1 MEHVGE
7 SKNPL
12 QGKDPASE
20 LYGRTKHGGIIF
32 RIMDEGGPTDDREGY
47 VEDAAAEINRSKS
60 LCFKANM
67 TDPTDP
73 SYRQYLEQLFLR
85 KLDDVTILTPFY
97 CDMGIRVRLG
107 SQVFIN
113 DNVNLIAG
121 GGIEIHDGVLIAP
134 RVCIAT
140 VNHDV
145 NDRHRFFTYH
155 KVVIRKNAWICTN
168 ATICPG
174 VTIGENS
181 IVAAGA
187 VVTRDVPENVIVG
200 GNPAVIIRRLE
211 KAGKSM
217 QDRLSGDG
225 MRLK

>member
-1 MEHVGE
+1 MEQVGE
-7 SKNPL
+7 P
-12 QGKDPASE
+12 KDPLHENDPVTE

-32 RIMDEGGPTDDREGY
+32 RIMDSGGPTDDREDY
-47 VEDAAAEINRSKS
+47 VEDAVAEINRSKS

-85 KLDDVTILTPFY
+85 KLDNVTILTPFY

-107 SQVFIN
+107 SKVFIN
-113 DNVNLIAG
+113 DNVHLIAG
-121 GGIEIHDGVLIAP
+121 GGIEIQDGVLIAP

-140 VNHDV
+140 VNHDE

-187 VVTRDVPENVIVG
+187 VVTRDVPDNVIAG
-200 GNPAVIIRRLE
+200 GNPAAVIRRL
-211 KAGKSM
+211 
-217 QDRLSGDG
+217 DPDG
-225 MRLK
+225 SSRREPQ

>member
-1 MEHVGE
+1 MRELMEQAGGP
-7 SKNPL
+7 KYPL
-12 QGKDPASE
+12 RENDPVTA
-20 LYGRTKHGGIIF
+20 LYGQTKHGGIIF
-32 RIMDEGGPTDDREGY
+32 RIMDAGGPTDDREGY
-47 VEDAAAEINRSKS
+47 VEDAAAEIRRSKS

-67 TDPTDP
+67 TDPSDP

-97 CDMGIRVRLG
+97 CDMGIRVVLG
-107 SQVFIN
+107 RKVFIN
-113 DNVNLIAG
+113 DNVYLVAG
-121 GGIEIHDGVLIAP
+121 GGIEIQDGVLIAP

-145 NDRHRFFTYH
+145 DDRHRFFTYH

-187 VVTRDVPENVIVG
+187 VVTRDVPDNVIVG
-200 GNPAVIIRRLE
+200 GNPAAVIRSIDPAE
-211 KAGKSM
+211 QKTKF
-217 QDRLSGDG
+217 
-225 MRLK
+225 

>member
-1 MEHVGE
+1 MKQVGY
-7 SKNPL
+7 SKDPL
-12 QGKDPASE
+12 RGKDPVTE

-32 RIMDEGGPTDDREGY
+32 RIMDAGGPTDDREDY
-47 VEDAAAEINRSKS
+47 VEDAVAEINRSRS

-67 TDPTDP
+67 PDPTDP
-73 SYRQYLEQLFLR
+73 SHRQYLEQLFLR
-85 KLDDVTILTPFY
+85 KRDDVTILTPFY

-107 SQVFIN
+107 SKVFIN
-113 DNVNLIAG
+113 DSVHLIAG
-121 GGIEIHDGVLIAP
+121 GGIEIQDGVLIAP

-145 NDRHRFFTYH
+145 HDRHRFFTYH

-174 VTIGENS
+174 VTIGDNS

-187 VVTRDVPENVIVG
+187 VVTGDVPDNVLVG
-200 GNPAVIIRRLE
+200 GNPAAILRRID
-211 KAGKSM
+211 
-217 QDRLSGDG
+217 QDESSRS
-225 MRLK
+225 RPQ